1 MDGSDSLIQLK
12 RRPYGTNPRASV
24 VTTKAQPTNPYSIP
38 MSLQQDLEA
47 AMHSIAKLLDAANQ
61 NAAAINRKVVEI
73 AQKNVNASF
82 DLAKSLAE
90 VARTP
95 SAIVVVQTRYWRAQ
109 IGDLISQA
117 EEARNRL
124 FGFGAAKSR
133 MPERGSAVEHP
144 AKKSA
149 SRLLKAPKRTRQN
162 SATAGLRQKSGRQT
176 PKLARPTAQT
186 AGLELQQTGTAIDQP
201 KTRQNPRGGPP
212 ADDKA
217 RPRAARMEVRAR
229 PSSTRAQ
236 QSISAEISF
245 GMLDGNAVRFTKV
258 EAWWLADGTWRQISP
273 DEVLANAA
281 VMREARFKQLFPD
294 VPLLPK
300 KAFQSHQR

>member
-1 MDGSDSLIQLK
+1 
-12 RRPYGTNPRASV
+12 
-24 VTTKAQPTNPYSIP
+24 

-47 AMHSIAKLLDAANQ
+47 AMHSIAKLLDAANR
-61 NAAAINRKVVEI
+61 NAAAINRTVVEI

-90 VARTP
+90 AARTP
-95 SAIVVVQTRYWRAQ
+95 SAIVVLQTRYWRTQ
-109 IGDLISQA
+109 IGALVSQA

-133 MPERGSAVEHP
+133 MPERGSAVEQP
-144 AKKSA
+144 AKTSA
-149 SRLLKAPKRTRQN
+149 SRLPKAPKRTRQN
-162 SATAGLRQKSGRQT
+162 SATAGLRQKSSKQT
-176 PKLARPTAQT
+176 PKTARPTALT
-186 AGLELQQTGTAIDQP
+186 AGGELQQKGTAIEQP
-201 KTRQNPRGGPP
+201 KTRQNPRGEPP

-217 RPRAARMEVRAR
+217 MPRAARMEVRAR

-258 EAWWLADGTWRQISP
+258 EAWWLVDGTWRQISP

-281 VMREARFKQLFPD
+281 VMRETRFKQLFPH

-300 KAFQSHQR
+300 KAFQSHRR